1 MNVSPM
7 LAVGVGN
14 PGAAYARTRHNAGVW
29 FLRALA
35 KAHGASFSPKKSL
48 HGELATVGGCRLLI
62 SGTYMNESGRA
73 AAAAVA
79 YYKIAPK
86 AVLVVHDEADLPPG
100 AAKLKF
106 GGGDAG
112 HNGLAD
118 IRRHLGGDYWRLRL
132 GVGRGGPDLADYLL
146 SSPAEEERKLIN
158 TAIHRA
164 AVQLHDIAAVR
175 WQEAMQ
181 TLHASPAE
189 KTPPAKIEVWQRQR
203 RPQRFGGHSPSLGRG
218 FLAATAGSQ
227 KR

>member
-1 MNVSPM
+1 MKACPM

-35 KAHGASFSPKKSL
+35 EAHGASFSPKKSL

-62 SGTYMNESGRA
+62 PNTYMNESGRA
-73 AAAAVA
+73 AAAAAA
-79 YYKIAPK
+79 YYKIAPE
-86 AVLVVHDEADLPPG
+86 AMLVAHDEADLPPG
-100 AAKLKF
+100 AARLKF

-132 GVGRGGPDLADYLL
+132 GVGRGGHDLADYLL
-146 SSPAEEERKLIN
+146 SSPAEEERELIHA
-158 TAIHRA
+158 AILRA
-164 AVQLHDIAAVR
+164 AAQWSDIAAAR

-181 TLHASPAE
+181 TLHTFPAE
-189 KTPPAKIEVWQRQR
+189 E
-203 RPQRFGGHSPSLGRG
+203 SPSLSGAENLKKKNSTEG
-218 FLAATAGSQ
+218 
-227 KR
+227 